1 LPLPGKTDDESGGLL
16 AHLVY
21 WIRRREPV
29 WVPLG
34 QVNYRVP
41 VKVLRTEREGAVWRT
56 EFEPSRG
63 WLKAKITPPRGRASI
78 RAVREVDAGG
88 IPRLPPPRTTRRRER
103 AQRAAQELVEEMR
116 HDAQD
121 NDIRDDMRRR
131 WPT

>member
-1 LPLPGKTDDESGGLL
+1 MPLPGKTDDESGGLP

-21 WIRRREPV
+21 WIRRREQRVRFTSVISALTTTLAEKADELRLREEPEYKLFGV

-78 RAVREVDAGG
+78 RRSGG
-88 IPRLPPPRTTRRRER
+88 GRGRHPAPPS
-103 AQRAAQELVEEMR
+103 A
-116 HDAQD
+116 
-121 NDIRDDMRRR
+121 
-131 WPT
+131 